1 MRPRG
6 PHEEITRDL
15 KAARVRITTA
25 RRALTGRDTHAKSTG
40 TSSRE
45 DGLIEDN
52 GRRYLTMRRLLGLP
66 EPDGKEWGHRM
77 LRYHLGTAYLLEA
90 AQQPDFDVQDVP
102 DELRRMLTHPIY
114 DRPATNRELAAIITT
129 YSTK

>member
-1 MRPRG
+1 MGPRS

-15 KAARVRITTA
+15 KAARARITTA

-40 TSSRE
+40 AGIRE
-45 DGLIEDN
+45 VGLIEEN

-66 EPDGKEWGHRM
+66 DPPDWGARM
-77 LRYHLGTAYLLEA
+77 TRYHLGTAYLIKA
-90 AQQPDFDVQDVP
+90 AGQPGFAIEDVP

-114 DRPATNRELAAIITT
+114 DRPATDRELVAIITT
-129 YSTK
+129 YSTE

>member
-1 MRPRG
+1 MR
-6 PHEEITRDL
+6 HNDL
-15 KAARVRITTA
+15 LQPLRESRARITTA
-25 RRALTGRDTHAKSTG
+25 RRAIAGYDTHAKSTG

-45 DGLIEDN
+45 DGLIEEN

-66 EPDGKEWGHRM
+66 DPDGKEWGHRM

-102 DELRRMLTHPIY
+102 DELRGMLTHPIY
-114 DRPATNRELAAIITT
+114 DRPATDRELEAIITT
-129 YSTK
+129 YTS

>member
-1 MRPRG
+1 MR
-6 PHEEITRDL
+6 HNDL
-15 KAARVRITTA
+15 LQPLRESRARITTA
-25 RRALTGRDTHAKSTG
+25 RRAIAGYDTHAKSTG

-45 DGLIEDN
+45 DGLIEEN

-66 EPDGKEWGHRM
+66 DPDGKEWGHRM

-102 DELRRMLTHPIY
+102 DELRGMLTHPIY
-114 DRPATNRELAAIITT
+114 DRPATDRELEAIITT
-129 YSTK
+129 YKP